1 MLKFLNAQ
9 KQLIKERRKN
19 EQLQAALL
27 KNEADTEYIAMM
39 CDVELDTNNDN
50 TMTEVENNESEV

>member
-39 CDVELDTNNDN
+39 CDVELDANNDN

>member
-1 MLKFLNAQ
+1 MLKFLNTQ

-39 CDVELDTNNDN
+39 CDVELDIDKDN
-50 TMTEVENNESEV
+50 TMTEVENYESEV

>member
-39 CDVELDTNNDN
+39 CDVELDTNSDN

>member
-1 MLKFLNAQ
+1 MLKFLNDQ

>member
-9 KQLIKERRKN
+9 KQLIKERRKI

-39 CDVELDTNNDN
+39 CDV
-50 TMTEVENNESEV
+50 